1 MFFVSGMMGQYMSPI
16 PKYAII
22 ALSISLIVAFSVN
35 PFFSYI
41 FASTEHIVL
50 SEQYSFLKIIQ

>member
-22 ALSISLIVAFSVN
+22 ALSVSLIVAFSVN
-35 PFFSYI
+35 PFLSYI
-41 FASTEHIVL
+41 FSTAT
-50 SEQYSFLKIIQ
+50 LKKDESSTSQ